1 MSGSDP
7 IETPPPG
14 GVFICS
20 RLRKPYPVP
29 AIFPDF
35 PMSEYQLRAPE
46 SGEELVRLTTNFG
59 DVVLRFFPSEA
70 PKAVENFVTHCR
82 NGYYD
87 GVTFHR
93 VIRNFMIQGGD
104 PRGTGSGGKSI
115 WGSEFENE
123 ISPKLSHLVGAL
135 SMANAGPDTNGSQ
148 FFIVQ
153 GKDQKFLDGDY
164 SVFGQVVEGQDV
176 VDAIADLP
184 TDRNDRPRTP
194 AVIEKA
200 TVETAA

>member
-1 MSGSDP
+1 
-7 IETPPPG
+7 
-14 GVFICS
+14 
-20 RLRKPYPVP
+20 
-29 AIFPDF
+29 
-35 PMSEYQLRAPE
+35 MSEYQLRAPE
-46 SGEELVRLTTNFG
+46 SGDEIVRLKTNFG

-87 GVTFHR
+87 GITFHR

-104 PRGTGSGGKSI
+104 PKGTGSGGKSI
-115 WGSEFENE
+115 WGREFENE
-123 ISPKLSHLVGAL
+123 ISPKLSHLVGAI

-153 GKDQKFLDGDY
+153 GRDQKFLDGDY
-164 SVFGQVVEGQDV
+164 SVFGQVIEGQEV

-184 TDRNDRPRTP
+184 VDRNDRPRTP

-200 TVETAA
+200 TVEIAA